1 MLQDDDQN
9 LDEIE
14 AGLLVTE
21 WELKHEILQRP
32 AEKHGGDVPVSVHRD
47 VSYEHVLPVRGADE
61 EYERQRR
68 VPADVH
74 HNGARHLH
82 VCDMGR

>member
-14 AGLLVTE
+14 VELLVTE
-21 WELKHEILQRP
+21 WELDHEILQRI
-32 AEKHGGDVPVSVHRD
+32 AEGHGSDVPVSVHRD

-61 EYERQRR
+61 EHERQRR

-82 VCDMGR
+82 VCGVGR